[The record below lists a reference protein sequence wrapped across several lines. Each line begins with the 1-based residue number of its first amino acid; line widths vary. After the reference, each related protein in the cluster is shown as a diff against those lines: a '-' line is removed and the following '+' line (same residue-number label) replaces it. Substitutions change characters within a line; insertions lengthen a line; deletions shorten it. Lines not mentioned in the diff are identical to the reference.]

1 MPTLTDIRGVSAPV
15 TLSTTYA
22 QVIRGRGAILSAQP
36 LLVELARFSLQPGAA
51 DYIDYFL
58 TQPYMGGK
66 IPVLVLLT
74 SAVTDPASTLDPS
87 KVLGAVLLYEYRF
100 ARVPINVFTTEDYAG
115 ERNVLAPA
123 AIRSDVALLAVEHLL
138 SGGAHLVVV
147 SLKDADFEGK
157 IPLQR
162 HTSKPS
168 TYSWST
174 AQRMLTRR
182 LPLSS
187 SYDAT
192 LATLG
197 AHTRRNLRYY
207 RRRVEDQLQCK
218 LVPDAQISEEHFVA
232 LNRLCSYPTPDFV
245 SKWRYQ
251 TAHSVSGGFFAGLQ
265 SAAGDWLSIVGG
277 RRYHRTTSIDWQ
289 MNQTRFSSLSLSTV
303 MRSYLIEHEI
313 SEGSQT
319 LLFEGGTPHSMQHSF
334 PPDSVVDLIAAR
346 RTIPA
351 QVLIHYAA
359 TILPTNNFLA
369 QTLSHPGS
377 GVANITKWLNWS
389 NA

>member
-1 MPTLTDIRGVSAPV
+1 MPTLTDLRGISAPAA
-15 TLSTTYA
+15 LSTTHA
-22 QVIRGRGAILSAQP
+22 QVIRGRDAILSAQP
-36 LLVELARFSLQPGAA
+36 LLVELARLSQQPGAA

-74 SAVTDPASTLDPS
+74 SAVTDSASNLNPS
-87 KVLGAVLLYEYRF
+87 EVLGAVVLHEYQF
-100 ARVPINVFTTEDYAG
+100 ARVPLNVFVTEDCAG

-123 AIRSDVALLAVEHLL
+123 SIRSALALRAIEHLL
-138 SGGAHLVVV
+138 IGGAHLVVL
-147 SLKDADFEGK
+147 SLKDADVEGQ
-157 IPLQR
+157 IPLPR

-168 TYSWST
+168 TCSWST
-174 AQRMLTRR
+174 TQRMLTRR
-182 LPLSS
+182 LPLLS

-192 LATLG
+192 LASLG

-207 RRRVEDQLQCK
+207 RRRVEDQLQCTF
-218 LVPDAQISEEHFVA
+218 VPDAQISEEQFVA

-251 TAHSVSGGFFAGLQ
+251 TAHSVSGGLFAGIQ
-265 SAAGDWLSIVGG
+265 SVAGDWLSIVGG

-289 MNQTRFSSLSLSTV
+289 MNQTRFSDLSLSTV

-313 SEGSQT
+313 SQGSQT

-334 PPDSVVDLIAAR
+334 HSENVVDLIAAR

-351 QVLIHYAA
+351 QLLIHYAA
-359 TILPTNNFLA
+359 TILPANNFLA
-369 QTLSHPGS
+369 QTLSHPDL
-377 GVANITKWLNWS
+377 VWRT
-389 NA
+389 